1 MDPRAV
7 DATYRTFPPFS
18 EWAKASIDHV
28 RWDRYSAIVAER
40 GRVSPDELA
49 RAREVVKRAA
59 AVDTGAIEG
68 LYDVDRGFTFTVA
81 TQAAVW
87 EAAMDSKG
95 QQVRALFES
104 QLRAYDYVLDVA
116 TNRAPISETW
126 IRTLHQELC
135 AAQQTYSVMTEVGPQ
150 THQLPTGEYKHLSN
164 HVRLAGGGTHAYAPV
179 DLVPAEMH
187 RFCEVLR
194 SEEFLEAHPV
204 LQASYAHYAFVVIH
218 PFADG
223 NGRVARALASIFTY
237 RAHSIPLMILVENRK
252 EYLDSLAAADRGDYQ
267 RFTDF
272 TMERALDSILLVN
285 ESLGAA
291 LSPQPAEALG
301 ELQALFTTRGGY
313 TQEDVEKA
321 GRELFEQVRQQFE
334 SQATRYER
342 GERLRISVN
351 RGNHYQQRFAT
362 IPAGRVV
369 TSAEWDTLGLS
380 FRIGPPVQAH
390 LDINYVVAVPLNAE
404 REDDISLVETTTQRR
419 VFSARVSELVHGPTA
434 ALRMRLMIGAERIF
448 GEALNNLLQN
458 TRKPAPPG
466 EDRST

>member
-7 DATYRTFPPFS
+7 DASYRTFPPFS
-18 EWAKASIDHV
+18 EWAKASIDHA

-68 LYDVDRGFTFTVA
+68 LYEVDRGFTFTVA

-116 TNRAPISETW
+116 TNRTPISETW

-150 THQLPTGEYKHLSN
+150 THQLPIGEYKHLPN

-194 SEEFLEAHPV
+194 SEEFLSAHPV
-204 LQASYAHYAFVVIH
+204 LQASYTHYAFVVIH

-252 EYLDSLAAADRGDYQ
+252 EYLDSLAGADRGNYQ
-267 RFTDF
+267 RFIDF

-291 LSPQPAEALG
+291 LSPQPADALG
-301 ELQALFTTRGGY
+301 ELHALFTTPGGY

-321 GRELFEQVRQQFE
+321 GQELFEQVGHEFE
-334 SQATRYER
+334 SQAKRYEQ
-342 GERLRISVN
+342 GERLRIAVQRAN
-351 RGNHYQQRFAT
+351 RFDHGLVT
-362 IPAGRVV
+362 VPAGRVV
-369 TSAEWDTLGLS
+369 TGGEWDTVGLG
-380 FRIGPPVQAH
+380 FRIGPPVKAT
-390 LDINYVVAVPLNAE
+390 LYVDYVVTVPLNAD
-404 REDDISLVETTTQRR
+404 RDDDISLVETATQRR

-434 ALRMRLMIGAERIF
+434 ALKMRLTIGVERIF
-448 GEALNNLLQN
+448 GEALNNLLLN
-458 TRKPAPPG
+458 TRKTVQPA
-466 EDRST
+466 EDGST